1 MVTKSLEQAE
11 IIIIK
16 NSYINTE
23 ESKILENYLNKIVT
37 EKWYEDCIAN
47 NNYLKPDSYL
57 FSKES
62 FKIMFDNLMKKYEE
76 MKNDLIVEKER

>member
-1 MVTKSLEQAE
+1 M
-11 IIIIK
+11 K
-16 NSYINTE
+16 NTCINNE

-37 EKWYEDCIAN
+37 EKWYEDCIHN
-47 NNYLKPDSYL
+47 NKYFKPDSYL

-62 FKIMFDNLMKKYEE
+62 FKNMFDDLIKKYEE